1 MSDFFQSILKDLPCR
16 EDTKAYI
23 IGIFSDFQ
31 RSAKNDLSKNS
42 ITLTF
47 AKARSNHDFS
57 IYQNLADWLFFSRVL
72 FPEHLMD
79 ASEDYYVSIGR
90 ISYYSCYRL
99 LNRQWLLYE
108 ELSDQFTN
116 LEKKTKFLL
125 RRLH

>member
-1 MSDFFQSILKDLPCR
+1 MSDFFQGILKDLPCR

-42 ITLTF
+42 ITLIF
-47 AKARSNHDFS
+47 AKARFNHDFS
-57 IYQNLADWLFFSRVL
+57 IYQNLGDWLFFSRVF
-72 FPEHLMD
+72 FPEHLSN
-79 ASEDYYVSIGR
+79 ASEDYYTSIGQ

-116 LEKKTKFLL
+116 LEVKTKFLL
-125 RRLH
+125 RNFR